1 MANQTKRG
9 RRAELATPRSRTDAS
24 DASVERAVA
33 QAETALSGGAD
44 FTHAALGQADLADTN
59 LSRALFNHANLAGAN
74 LANANLSGATLRF
87 ASASVADLEA
97 ADMSGADLRL
107 ACFNH
112 ANLSATDLRG
122 AVLDHADL
130 CGANL
135 AKANLSGASLR
146 FAILEAA
153 TLEAADLSGADLR
166 HARLD
171 WADLSRA
178 NLSGALLDYA
188 DFCGADLTNA
198 NLCGAR
204 LRYAKN
210 LTPAQLEQG
219 RVSDATILPFRPQQA
234 ARQPWT
240 KGRSDAPKR
249 PIWLMGLL
257 LGALACI
264 GLAWRLLDRGE
275 EGLQASLVVV
285 AAMPVAALPSAV
297 APPPE
302 PLAATA
308 ATRVAAVTPKDVAP
322 SLKVFAPDFGV
333 ETPDASPLVAA
344 APRALAALHSA
355 PPAPSFPATSQA
367 VSIVARRLPEAA
379 QFLTQAPVRDI
390 VPASEVSP
398 SRLALSTFGA
408 LVLSDAE
415 PPVVQAAP
423 ASLTLAVRELASE
436 EQPGD
441 SAKTATP
448 SGLEPLTLVVSLHEQ
463 KLDVYR
469 GIGLVVS
476 SKVSSGKRG
485 YDTKAGVFSILEKQR
500 YHHSNLFSGAP
511 MPWMQRLTW
520 SGTAL
525 HAGVVPGYPASHGC
539 VRLPFS
545 FAPKLFQITGI
556 GENVVVTGDRVAP
569 KLIKHQNLFQPA
581 PRLAQAALASSE
593 PHELVSG
600 IFPTAAAAE
609 NPERTASEVE
619 PALAAPATAPLRIL
633 VTRRTER
640 DQIID
645 VQYLL
650 ASLGFLRPQNFSG
663 RLGNETQTAI
673 KAFQQ
678 ANGLRETG
686 AFSDDLARKIY
697 AVAGKPEPPAGR
709 LFVRQDFRSVL
720 DAPIAFLDP
729 ERSLGTH
736 VFTALGFAPGSG
748 EARWMAISLEG
759 GDPAKVLDRIQIPAD
774 LRQEISERLTAGSSL
789 IVADT
794 SVNSAILSEGE
805 DFVVLAKVTPATA
818 AVEPPETDTKPATT
832 KKAKP
837 KQAKAA
843 PTAPT
848 VTKPRIA
855 TKPAP
860 KEPRK
865 RAAGRPLYR
874 PDLYGGFGLFRR
886 W

>member
-1 MANQTKRG
+1 
-9 RRAELATPRSRTDAS
+9 
-24 DASVERAVA
+24 
-33 QAETALSGGAD
+33 
-44 FTHAALGQADLADTN
+44 
-59 LSRALFNHANLAGAN
+59 LFSHANLAGAN
-74 LANANLSGATLRF
+74 LAKANLSGANLRF
-87 ASASVADLEA
+87 AIASVADLEA
-97 ADMSGADLRL
+97 ADMFHADLRL
-107 ACFNH
+107 ACFDH
-112 ANLSATDLRG
+112 ANLSASNLRG
-122 AVLDHADL
+122 AVLDHASL

-153 TLEAADLSGADLR
+153 TLEAADLSGADLS

-171 WADLSRA
+171 RADLSGA

-188 DFCGADLTNA
+188 DFFGANLANA

-210 LTPAQLEQG
+210 LSPAQLGQG
-219 RVSDATILPFRPQQA
+219 RVSDATILPFHPKEG

-240 KGRSDAPKR
+240 RGRSRIPNR
-249 PIWLMGLL
+249 LSTWIPGLL
-257 LGALACI
+257 LGALACM
-264 GLAWRLLDRGE
+264 GLLWQLLERE
-275 EGLQASLVVV
+275 ETALRASLIVP
-285 AAMPVAALPSAV
+285 AAAPEAASRGAG

-302 PLAATA
+302 PLVATA
-308 ATRVAAVTPKDVAP
+308 SARVAAATSKDVPLSAE
-322 SLKVFAPDFGV
+322 VFAPDLRM
-333 ETPDASPLVAA
+333 EASEASPLVAA
-344 APRALAALHSA
+344 APGVLAALH
-355 PPAPSFPATSQA
+355 PAPLAPNRPAATSQG
-367 VSIVARRLPEAA
+367 VSIVARRLPDATEL
-379 QFLTQAPVRDI
+379 LTRAPLREI
-390 VPASEVSP
+390 VPAIEVSP
-398 SRLALSTFGA
+398 PRLALSTLGP

-415 PPVVQAAP
+415 PPIVQATP
-423 ASLTLAVRELASE
+423 ATLTLAVRELASE
-436 EQPGD
+436 VQPGGA
-441 SAKTATP
+441 AKTATP
-448 SGLEPLTLVVSLHEQ
+448 PGLEPLTLVVSLREQ

-469 GIGLVVS
+469 GTGLVIS

-525 HAGVVPGYPASHGC
+525 HAGIVPGYPASHGC

-545 FAPKLFQITGI
+545 FAPKLFQITTL
-556 GENVVVTGDRVAP
+556 GENVVVTSDRVAP
-569 KLIKHQNLFQPA
+569 KLIKHENLFQPA
-581 PRLAQAALASSE
+581 PRVAEAALAFSGQD
-593 PHELVSG
+593 ELVTG
-600 IFPTAAAAE
+600 IIPTAAAAE
-609 NPERTASEVE
+609 NPEQGASQVE
-619 PALAAPATAPLRIL
+619 PALQSPAAAPLRIL

-640 DQIID
+640 DEIID
-645 VQYLL
+645 TQYLL
-650 ASLGFLRPQNFSG
+650 ASLGYLKPQNFSG
-663 RLGNETQTAI
+663 RLGDETQTAI
-673 KAFQQ
+673 KAFQK

-686 AFSDDLARKIY
+686 AFSDDLAKKVHK
-697 AVAGKPEPPAGR
+697 VAGKPQPPAGH

-805 DFVVLAKVTPATA
+805 DFMVLAKVTPATA
-818 AVEPPETDTKPATT
+818 AVEPQETDPKPATT

-843 PTAPT
+843 PTTPALA
-848 VTKPRIA
+848 KPRIA
-855 TKPAP
+855 TKPALN
-860 KEPRK
+860 EPRK
-865 RAAGRPLYR
+865 RATGRPIYR